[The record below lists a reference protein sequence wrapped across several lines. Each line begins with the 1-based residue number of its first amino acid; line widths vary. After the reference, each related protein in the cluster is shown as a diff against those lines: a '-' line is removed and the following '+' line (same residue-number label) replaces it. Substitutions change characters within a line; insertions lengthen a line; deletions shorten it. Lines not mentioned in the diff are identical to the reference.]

1 MVGIVLAWRHGSLGV
16 YGAVWLPAVAV
27 GLRVLEIFVLDKS
40 GAEASVGRVACV
52 LEDNRRGFVA
62 EAFGLDGLDVVF

>member
-1 MVGIVLAWRHGSLGV
+1 MVGIVLAWRHGSHGV

-27 GLRVLEIFVLDKS
+27 GLRALEILVMDKP

-52 LEDNRRGFVA
+52 LEDNSRGFVA
-62 EAFGLDGLDVVF
+62 EAFGLGGLDMAF